1 MIFSHFDAYLV
12 NVTLT
17 FDLHF
22 NHSFGTWR
30 HMISKHGD
38 VIAVID
44 LTVIE
49 KTLSKKHLQTDGRTD
64 GRTNIQEILDQR
76 ST

>member
-17 FDLHF
+17 FDLDF

-30 HMISKHGD
+30 HMISIHGD

-49 KTLSKKHLQTDGRTD
+49 KPRSKKHLQTDKH
-64 GRTNIQEILDQR
+64 TNEATYDENHQR
-76 ST
+76 